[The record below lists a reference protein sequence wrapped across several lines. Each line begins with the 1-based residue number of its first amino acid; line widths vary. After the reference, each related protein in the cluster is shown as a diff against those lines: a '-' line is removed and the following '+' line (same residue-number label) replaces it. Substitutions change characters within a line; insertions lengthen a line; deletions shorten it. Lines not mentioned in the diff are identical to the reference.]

1 MDSRAPFG
9 SHQRDAGLV
18 VVHPHQSVYGT
29 ANAMSYPRLR
39 GRGRSLRRPALVRTP
54 LGCDAV
60 DVKPVAAALAELD
73 DGELCAL
80 IDSTNNVTQLVPG
93 LFTWIGHACDW
104 ELRRRAGVTF
114 PLLSPLA
121 TIPPEEDAV
130 SITAAMTMRERFDQ
144 GDGEAAGAVV
154 PLFDAI
160 LRVLTGGG
168 RRH

>member
-1 MDSRAPFG
+1 MQVAPLRMRFSSDESDLRA
-9 SHQRDAGLV
+9 V
-18 VVHPHQSVYGT
+18 E
-29 ANAMSYPRLR
+29 
-39 GRGRSLRRPALVRTP
+39 
-54 LGCDAV
+54 
-60 DVKPVAAALAELD
+60 AALTELD

-80 IDSTNNVTQLVPG
+80 INSTNNVTQLVPG
-93 LFTWIGHACDW
+93 LLTWIGHACDW